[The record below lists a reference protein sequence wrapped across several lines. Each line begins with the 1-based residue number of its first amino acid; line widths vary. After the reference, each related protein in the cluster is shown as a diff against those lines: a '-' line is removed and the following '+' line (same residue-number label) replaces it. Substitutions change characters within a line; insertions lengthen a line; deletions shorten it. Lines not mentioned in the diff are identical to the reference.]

1 MSDSNLALS
10 NKKKASKKSVAKD
23 GGQTVKRKRKVK
35 KAKEPNPVKKEVF
48 MK

>member
-10 NKKKASKKSVAKD
+10 NKKKASKKSSAKD
-23 GGQTVKRKRKVK
+23 GVNVKRKRKVK
-35 KAKEPNPVKKEVF
+35 KSKEPNPVKKEVF